1 MYLKCTFGILR
12 GLPAEDTPLHQKV
25 LSTLSVIIWITYHPK
40 PPFQID
46 GQRRVNLM
54 ESEGKLGKFSNPFWT
69 SRKQRRTCRAIFRSN
84 ERLRHTHVT
93 IPPRSSDAAT
103 SFLIELPK
111 VKYPVARTIAA
122 FAPQISSSPPI
133 GLLVICRAEWSWTTY
148 SMGWWH
154 NYARFARFLKVNL
167 TIVCRTKKRMSP
179 DDEGLTFIFSLGF
192 GGLSITFFAGK
203 WLTHHLFDDS

>member
-1 MYLKCTFGILR
+1 
-12 GLPAEDTPLHQKV
+12 
-25 LSTLSVIIWITYHPK
+25 
-40 PPFQID
+40 
-46 GQRRVNLM
+46 M

-69 SRKQRRTCRAIFRSN
+69 SRKQRGDERAERYSAPMSGWDTHTLLFPLARS
-84 ERLRHTHVT
+84 
-93 IPPRSSDAAT
+93 IAT

-148 SMGWWH
+148 SMGWCH

-203 WLTHHLFDDS
+203 WLRHHLFDDS